1 MSLLAV
7 VALGLPSIIV
17 ALGCWLGYQLL
28 QQNGRILLRL
38 EALEEQ
44 LAQLLPPELAGLPL
58 GEAAPDF
65 ELPNL
70 AGGRT
75 AISQF
80 RGQRVLLIFFNPQCV
95 FCRELGPQLAA
106 LAADGDEG
114 RPVLLV
120 VTTGDA
126 EENRTF
132 VREQEIRC
140 VVLLQEHMEV
150 ASKYQAEGTPTGYLI
165 DGEGRIAS
173 ELAVGAQA
181 LLALA
186 TALQATPTDR
196 VAHAP
201 APHGDG
207 HQFHRGE
214 RLLAIS
220 RINRSGLKTGTPA
233 PAFRLPHLDG
243 GEVSL
248 EDYRG
253 RRVLLVFSD
262 PECGPCDELAPR
274 LERLRRRTSDV
285 EVLMVSRRDAAA
297 NREKARRLGLTF
309 PVVLQRHWE
318 VSRLYATFATPV
330 GYLIDEQGVIA
341 TDMAVGVEPILALL
355 SDAGASLWEG
365 GDVRTQS

>member
-1 MSLLAV
+1 MSPLAV
-7 VALGLPSIIV
+7 VALGLPWVII
-17 ALGCWLGYQLL
+17 ALGSCLGYQLL
-28 QQNGRILLRL
+28 RQNGRILLRL

-44 LAQLLPPELAGLPL
+44 LAQLLPPEPAGLPL

-65 ELPNL
+65 ELPNV

-80 RGQRVLLIFFNPQCV
+80 RGQRVLLLFFSPQCV
-95 FCRELGPQLAA
+95 FCREMGPQLAA
-106 LAADGDEG
+106 LAADGTDG
-114 RPVLLV
+114 RPVLLM

-126 EENRTF
+126 QENRRF
-132 VREQEIRC
+132 VGEQGIRC
-140 VVLLQEHMEV
+140 LVLLQEHMEV
-150 ASKYQAEGTPTGYLI
+150 ASKYHAQGTPTGYLI

-173 ELAVGAQA
+173 EQAVGAQA

-186 TALQATPTDR
+186 TALQATPPDR
-196 VAHAP
+196 VAHGPAAP
-201 APHGDG
+201 GDG

-220 RINRSGLKTGTPA
+220 RINRTGLKAGTPA

-243 GEVSL
+243 GELSL

-262 PECGPCDELAPR
+262 PECGPCDELAPK
-274 LERLRRRTSDV
+274 LEQLHRRTADV
-285 EVLMVSRRDAAA
+285 QVLMVSRRDAAA
-297 NREKARRLGLTF
+297 NREKARKLGFTF
-309 PVVLQRHWE
+309 PVILQRHWE

-341 TDMAVGVEPILALL
+341 TDVAVGVDPILALL
-355 SDAGASLWEG
+355 SDAGATVAG
-365 GDVRTQS
+365 RR

>member
-1 MSLLAV
+1 MSLLIV
-7 VALGLPSIIV
+7 VALGVLWVIV

-28 QQNGRILLRL
+28 RQNGRIMLRL
-38 EALEEQ
+38 EALEGQ
-44 LAQLLPPELAGLPL
+44 LAQLLPPEPDGLPL

-80 RGQRVLLIFFNPQCV
+80 RGQRVLLIFFSPQCV
-95 FCRELGPQLAA
+95 FCREMGPQLAV
-106 LAADGDEG
+106 LAGGADG

-126 EENRTF
+126 EENRRF
-132 VREQEIRC
+132 VREQGIRC
-140 VVLLQEHMEV
+140 LVLLQEHMEV
-150 ASKYQAEGTPTGYLI
+150 ASKYQAQGTPTGYLI
-165 DGEGRIAS
+165 DGAGRIAS

-181 LLALA
+181 LLTLA

-196 VAHAP
+196 AAHGPTAR
-201 APHGDG
+201 GDG

-220 RINRSGLKTGTPA
+220 RINRSGLKVGTPA

-243 GEVSL
+243 GELSL

-274 LERLRRRTSDV
+274 LEQLHRRTPDV
-285 EVLMVSRRDAAA
+285 HVLMVSRRDAAA
-297 NREKARRLGLTF
+297 NREKTRKLGLTF
-309 PVVLQRHWE
+309 PVILQRHWE
-318 VSRLYATFATPV
+318 VSRLYAIFATPV
-330 GYLIDEQGVIA
+330 AYLVDEQGVIA
-341 TDMAVGVEPILALL
+341 TDVAVGVEPILALP
-355 SDAGASLWEG
+355 SGAGAVVAG
-365 GDVRTQS
+365 RR